1 VHLNYLPL
9 RFTSDV
15 FNGGV
20 LSFESSP
27 RDPWVRDSPLSL
39 KLKELRR
46 EHGDT
51 HVFHASGDTIACI
64 PLKDGAPLIGSK
76 QEFNVL
82 TDFQV
87 ANALARA
94 ALYGFFKTTGTHTVI
109 GHRPVTLLLANRN
122 LATARPDVFGIFPE
136 YTLDVRPLAPHEGD
150 ITSGVLVGFGVHYL
164 FQKNVAELHA
174 EGVPLTGL
182 YVVRVRDDDEAVKPY
197 ERSYLGKVEQVR
209 EGTAILSDSDVP
221 EFPLAD
227 CFLEG
232 SRTNVEAAG
241 RALLGDG
248 YEAFS
253 QGLLASTFDVMGAEH
268 QVQRLNTLGEWLEK
282 KSPLPCCV
290 GIRLRIHGT
299 PHDCPAGTDAG
310 TSHTFFAPN
319 CVLRPGGSITVRWP
333 VDAQIDLHGPYDA
346 ESFPDKRVKVAVIVP
361 SEFVGEAGQFLR
373 QLKEGIQSADEKA
386 VFRKGFVRKYH
397 LNSCDFSYYEVKRT
411 AASLEEAYKT
421 AALEALKEKPN
432 LALAIIREQHHDLPD
447 ASNPYYTTKAR
458 MMAQG
463 VPVQLSRS
471 KPSDRTA

>member
-1 VHLNYLPL
+1 
-9 RFTSDV
+9 
-15 FNGGV
+15 
-20 LSFESSP
+20 
-27 RDPWVRDSPLSL
+27 
-39 KLKELRR
+39 
-46 EHGDT
+46 
-51 HVFHASGDTIACI
+51 
-64 PLKDGAPLIGSK
+64 
-76 QEFNVL
+76 
-82 TDFQV
+82 
-87 ANALARA
+87 
-94 ALYGFFKTTGTHTVI
+94 
-109 GHRPVTLLLANRN
+109 
-122 LATARPDVFGIFPE
+122 
-136 YTLDVRPLAPHEGD
+136 
-150 ITSGVLVGFGVHYL
+150 
-164 FQKNVAELHA
+164 
-174 EGVPLTGL
+174 PLTGL

-209 EGTAILSDSDVP
+209 EGTAILSDSDLS

-268 QVQRLNTLGEWLEK
+268 QVQRLNALGEWLEK

-290 GIRLRIHGT
+290 GMSLRIHKT

-310 TSHTFFAPN
+310 TSHTFVAPN

-346 ESFPDKRVKVAVIVP
+346 ESFPNKRVRITVIVP
-361 SEFVGEAGQFLR
+361 SEFVGDAGQFLR
-373 QLKEGIQSADEKA
+373 QLKEGIQAADEKG

-411 AASLEEAYKT
+411 ADSVQEAYKT
-421 AALEALKEKPN
+421 AALEALKENPN

-447 ASNPYYTTKAR
+447 ASNPY
-458 MMAQG
+458 
-463 VPVQLSRS
+463 
-471 KPSDRTA
+471 

>member
-1 VHLNYLPL
+1 MHLNYLPL

-15 FNGGV
+15 FGGGV
-20 LSFESSP
+20 LSFKSGP
-27 RDPWVRDSPLSL
+27 QDLWAKDSPLSL

-46 EHGDT
+46 EYGDT
-51 HVFHASGDTIACI
+51 HVFHSSGDTIACI
-64 PLKDGAPLIGSK
+64 PLKDDAPLIGSK
-76 QEFNVL
+76 HEFNVL

-94 ALYGFFKTTGTHTVI
+94 ALYAFFKTTGTHTVVR
-109 GHRPVTLLLANRN
+109 HRPVTLLLANHN
-122 LATARPDVFGIFPE
+122 LATSRPDVFGIFPE

-150 ITSGVLVGFGVHYL
+150 ITSGALIGFGVHYL
-164 FQKNVAELHA
+164 FQKNAAELHA

-209 EGTAILSDSDVP
+209 NGAAILSDSDIP
-221 EFPLAD
+221 ELPLTD

-241 RALLGDG
+241 RALLRDG

-253 QGLLASTFDVMGAEH
+253 KGLLASTFDVMGAEH

-290 GIRLRIHGT
+290 GMGLRIRRT

-319 CVLRPGGSITVRWP
+319 CVLRPGGSITVHWP
-333 VDAQIDLHGPYDA
+333 VDPQIDLHGPYDA
-346 ESFPDKRVKVAVIVP
+346 ESFPDKRAKVAVIVP

-373 QLKEGIQSADEKA
+373 QLADGIQSADEKA

-397 LNSCDFSYYEVKRT
+397 LNSCDFTYYEVKRT

-432 LALAIIREQHHDLPD
+432 LALAVIREQHHDLPD
-447 ASNPYYTTKAR
+447 ASNPYLYDQSATDGAGSPCST
-458 MMAQG
+458 
-463 VPVQLSRS
+463 S
-471 KPSDRTA
+471 

>member
-1 VHLNYLPL
+1 MHLNYLPL

-20 LSFESSP
+20 LSFENSP
-27 RDPWVRDSPLSL
+27 RDLWVRDSPLSL

-76 QEFNVL
+76 QEFNAL

-109 GHRPVTLLLANRN
+109 GHRPVTLLLADRN
-122 LATARPDVFGIFPE
+122 LATERPDVFGIFPE
-136 YTLDVRPLAPHEGD
+136 ITLDVRPLAPHEGD

-164 FQKNVAELHA
+164 FQKNAAELHA
-174 EGVPLTGL
+174 EGVPLIGF
-182 YVVRVRDDDEAVKPY
+182 YAVRVRDDDEAVKPY
-197 ERSYLGKVEQVR
+197 ERSYLGKIEQVR

-232 SRTNVEAAG
+232 SRTNVEAVG

-253 QGLLASTFDVMGAEH
+253 QCLLASTFDVMGAER

-290 GIRLRIHGT
+290 GMSLRIHKT

-310 TSHTFFAPN
+310 TSHAFSAPN
-319 CVLRPGGSITVRWP
+319 CVLRPGGSISVHWP
-333 VDAQIDLHGPYDA
+333 VDAQIDRTMRSP
-346 ESFPDKRVKVAVIVP
+346 FPTN
-361 SEFVGEAGQFLR
+361 E
-373 QLKEGIQSADEKA
+373 
-386 VFRKGFVRKYH
+386 
-397 LNSCDFSYYEVKRT
+397 
-411 AASLEEAYKT
+411 
-421 AALEALKEKPN
+421 
-432 LALAIIREQHHDLPD
+432 
-447 ASNPYYTTKAR
+447 
-458 MMAQG
+458 
-463 VPVQLSRS
+463 
-471 KPSDRTA
+471 